1 MEVVITDMDYEVDY
15 FQSAVVPIG
24 AERPKRILI
33 LGSSGQVGAYLSEYL
48 RSEGY
53 EVLEFDIVNDPS
65 QDMTV
70 IPNGELEAKIYMADF
85 VYFLAFDVGGSH
97 YLKKYQHTF
106 KFIDNNTRLMANA
119 FGLLE
124 KYNKPFIFAS
134 SQMSNMSYSPYGVM
148 KRVGELY
155 TKSLNG
161 VIVKFW
167 NVYGI
172 EKDMEKAHVIT
183 DFIRKGFESGN
194 IDMMTDGTEA
204 REFLYAED
212 CCEALHKLM
221 GSYDDLSS
229 DDELHITTGNYTTI
243 LEIAEIIQRL
253 FSNIGKE
260 IMISPAESK
269 DEVQKDARNVPD
281 PYIKKFWRSKTSVK
295 QGITK
300 VFEEMRK
307 DYDS

>member
-1 MEVVITDMDYEVDY
+1 MEVVITDMDYDDMNYEEN
-15 FQSAVVPIG
+15 S
-24 AERPKRILI
+24 RKILV
-33 LGSSGQVGAYLSEYL
+33 LGSGGQVGAYLTDYL
-48 RSEGY
+48 SRMGN
-53 EVLEFDIVNDPS
+53 EVLEFDITNGSD

-119 FGLLE
+119 FGLIE
-124 KYNKPFIFAS
+124 KYKKPFVFAS
-134 SQMSNMSYSPYGVM
+134 SQMSNMSYSPYGVL

-155 TKSLNG
+155 TRSLG
-161 VIVKFW
+161 GLIVKFW

-172 EKDMEKAHVIT
+172 EKDMNKAHVIT
-183 DFIRKGFESGN
+183 DFIRKGFESGD

-212 CCEALHKLM
+212 CCEALETVMESYHKLT
-221 GSYDDLSS
+221 S
-229 DDELHITTGNYTTI
+229 DDELHITTGVYTTV
-243 LEIAEIIQRL
+243 LEIAEEIKSL
-253 FSNIGKE
+253 FAGIGKT
-260 IMISPAESK
+260 ITVTPAQSK
-269 DEVQKDARNVPD
+269 DEVQKDARNEPD
-281 PYIKKFWRSKTSVK
+281 LYINQFWKHKTSVPDGLK
-295 QGITK
+295 K